1 MEENQNKKVDLKKEN
16 KEQEKQINKNGNIQD
31 KSSKQETIMDTAN
44 TKETKNIKNKNT
56 SKTRM
61 LLVLLFLV
69 IFAIV
74 SYVGLRGSY
83 LEYLEL
89 GQQYTNVFYTNIIFK
104 YSIMAVNFVLLYF
117 VIYLTNRG
125 IKKGLKPFFEKEQ
138 KKMPKLLNKSLALVI
153 SAIVS
158 IVVSA
163 VFMQKVM
170 LFINSTS
177 FGIQDSVFNMDISY
191 YMFQKPMIELL
202 VMYFVVL
209 MIGLSLYMA
218 LYYVIVFNMYFD
230 GVDGKMLKQGLLV
243 KKLTRNILLIV
254 IGIALLTVLNT
265 QNILFGKILTVND
278 EIEIVGAGIT
288 ETTIKLWGY
297 VIFAFVI
304 VIFAYRAIKSF
315 KEGKTSKVLKNL
327 AVIPTYLVILF
338 VIMVLFDVIFVNSNE
353 LDKEKKYIAE
363 NISSTKNAYNINI
376 EEANVENS
384 GTITS
389 EEVDEN
395 KNVINNIPIIS
406 QDAVIKTLKD
416 NQTETGYFSYRNA
429 NLAQYE
435 INGENT
441 LVYLAPREI
450 SNSGRT
456 YNNKTYE
463 YTHGMGEIIVD
474 AAESTATGNIQYIQ
488 KEVSG
493 KDEKINISEP
503 RIYFGL
509 ETKETI
515 ATNARNKQEYDYTDE
530 DGTDYTSTYEGNA
543 GLQLGFL
550 DRLILGITKG
560 DINLAFSSEITDD
573 SKILINRE
581 VISRAKKAL
590 PYLIYDQNPYT
601 VITEDGRIVW
611 VIDAYTVSS
620 SYPYS
625 QYTSIEHDGIR
636 ENINYIRNSVK
647 VLIDSYDGT
656 ISYYITD
663 RTDPIA
669 MAYRNIYKD
678 LFVDLDEQIPED
690 ISKHFVYP
698 EFLYNVQAEV
708 LKTYHNVKPD
718 VLYRA
723 DDLWD
728 IAKYNSVKSTKSTG
742 TYMEPYYTM
751 VKTSDGEKLGLVQIY
766 TPNEKQNI
774 ISYLVG
780 SIEGTNNKLKLYK
793 FSADSNIVGPM
804 QLDKQIVEDEAISK
818 ELENLNTTGTKLT
831 KQMIIVPINNTLLYV
846 EPIYQTMLNESE
858 VPVLKKIIVASGN
871 KVAMGDT
878 ITKALEN
885 LLSKYAVD
893 IEVENTDDIN
903 GLIESI
909 IKANK
914 NLTESSNNKDWEMM
928 GKDIKKL
935 QDLITSLEQVKEE
948 EDKKKL
954 ESETTNTDTSD
965 KEDAINETN
974 IVVNNTSANF

>member
-1 MEENQNKKVDLKKEN
+1 MEENQNKKDDLKEDITQKGEQKQEDN
-16 KEQEKQINKNGNIQD
+16 KEKNQ
-31 KSSKQETIMDTAN
+31 KQETIMDTAN
-44 TKETKNIKNKNT
+44 TKETRNRNKK
-56 SKTRM
+56 SSGKVRM
-61 LLVLLFLV
+61 LAVILFLL
-69 IFAIV
+69 IFAII

-89 GQQYTNVFYTNIIFK
+89 GEKYTSVFYTNIIYK
-104 YSIMAVNFVLLYF
+104 YVIMGINFIVLYF
-117 VIYLTNRG
+117 IIYLTNRG
-125 IKKGLKPFFEKEQ
+125 IKKGLKPFFEKEK

-158 IVVSA
+158 IIVSA

-191 YMFQKPMIELL
+191 YMIQKPMIELL
-202 VMYFVVL
+202 VFYFVVL
-209 MIGLSLYMA
+209 MVGLSLYMA

-230 GVDGKMLKQGLLV
+230 GIDGKMLRQGLFF
-243 KKLTRNILLIV
+243 KKLSRNVLLIV
-254 IGIALLTVLNT
+254 IGIAILTILNT
-265 QNILFGKILTVND
+265 QNILFGKLLNVNENLD
-278 EIEIVGAGIT
+278 LVGAGLT
-288 ETTIKLWGY
+288 ETTVKLWGY
-297 VIFAFVI
+297 VIFSFII
-304 VIFAYRAIKSF
+304 VIFVYRALKYF
-315 KEGKTSKVLKNL
+315 KEGNTSKVLKNL

-338 VIMVLFDVIFVNSNE
+338 IVMVFFDVIFVNSNE
-353 LDKEKKYIAE
+353 LDKEKSFISE
-363 NISSTKNAYNINI
+363 NINSTKNAYNINI
-376 EEANVENS
+376 EEENVENS
-384 GTITS
+384 GTITN
-389 EEVDEN
+389 EEINEN
-395 KNVINNIPIIS
+395 KNVINNIPVIS

-416 NQTETGYFSYRNA
+416 SQTETGYFSYRNA
-429 NLAQYE
+429 NLAKYE
-435 INGENT
+435 INGTDT
-441 LVYLAPREI
+441 LVYVAPREI
-450 SNSGRT
+450 LNSGRT
-456 YNNKTYE
+456 YTNKTYE
-463 YTHGMGEIIVD
+463 YTHGMGQIIVS
-474 AAESTATGNIQYIQ
+474 ASESTASGNVKYIQ
-488 KEVSG
+488 KEISG
-493 KDEKINISEP
+493 NDEQINISQP

-515 ATNARNKQEYDYTDE
+515 ATNTKNKQEYDYTDE
-530 DGTDYTSTYEGNA
+530 EGTDYTSTYEGKA
-543 GLQLGFL
+543 GLQLNFL

-560 DINLAFSSEITDD
+560 DLNLAFSSEITDD

-581 VISRAKKAL
+581 IVTRAKKAL
-590 PYLIYDQNPYT
+590 PYLIYDENPYT
-601 VITEDGRIVW
+601 VINDEGKIIW

-620 SYPYS
+620 KYPYS
-625 QYTSIEHDGIR
+625 QYTSIEHDGIK

-656 ISYYITD
+656 VSYYITD

-698 EFLYNVQAEV
+698 KYLYKVQAEI

-742 TYMEPYYTM
+742 SYMEPYYTM
-751 VKTSDGEKLGLVQIY
+751 VKTSNGEELGLVQIY
-766 TPNEKQNI
+766 TPDEKQNI

-780 SIEGTNNKLKLYK
+780 STSGANNKLKLYK

-804 QLDKQIVEDEAISK
+804 QLDKQIEEDEAISK
-818 ELENLNTTGTKLT
+818 ELENLNITGTKIT
-831 KQMIIVPINNTLLYV
+831 KQMMIVPINNTLLYV

-858 VPVLKKIIVASGN
+858 VPILKKVIVASGN
-871 KVAMGDT
+871 KVAIGDT
-878 ITKALEN
+878 ITKSLEN

-903 GLIESI
+903 GLIEAI

-914 NLTESSNNKDWEMM
+914 NLNESSNNKDWEMM

-948 EDKKKL
+948 EEKKKL
-954 ESETTNTDTSD
+954 ENSKITNGN
-965 KEDAINETN
+965 EDVIEE
-974 IVVNNTSANF
+974 NNTSNNEISNSLE